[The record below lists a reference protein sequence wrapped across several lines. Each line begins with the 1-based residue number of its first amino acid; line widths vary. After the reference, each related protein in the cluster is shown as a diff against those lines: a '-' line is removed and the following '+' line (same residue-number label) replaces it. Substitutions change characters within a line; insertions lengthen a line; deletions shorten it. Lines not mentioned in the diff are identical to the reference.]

1 MSYTFTTITKSRTEI
16 VTIIIENPLY
26 SLWDISTIMRYRGF
40 SVFRD
45 EKEEAG

>member
-26 SLWDISTIMRYRGF
+26 FWDISTIMRYRGF